1 MRFTDSR
8 RPQQQYRLG
17 IGNEASSRN
26 LADLLLVDRG
36 LGGKVETVEVAHER
50 ETRQPDAHLD
60 AALVLAGDLPLA
72 EQRERLTNGQLAPRR
87 LVDQAVELIAD
98 RCQLEPVQHRDQMIV
113 LHHQRPPTSPSY
125 SSSGRSSS
133 GAAMVS
139 ETAAISTGALGLE
152 PTTPSKC
159 TGSITRS
166 NRPIRRW

>member
-113 LHHQRPPTSPSY
+113 LHHQRPPTSRSY
-125 SSSGRSSS
+125 SSSGRNSSLATI
-133 GAAMVS
+133 GS
-139 ETAAISTGALGLE
+139 ETGSVVRRAFAPE
-152 PTTPSKC
+152 PTTPSKW
-159 TGSITRS
+159 TGSTTRA
-166 NRPIRRW
+166 NRPVWQ